1 MRRDEVLLDKGIQA
15 MREADPDNAQLAA
28 SATRIADRLG
38 IDNAVEVIDHAI
50 GSCDDV
56 QQLFAAYRAG
66 ILSDARSQLIKAHIH
81 DCSVCRHHFQGA
93 STKAVNWSVPKAAHA
108 SIWRPQVFGWTFA
121 SAAALLVCLLFVYK
135 AYWEI
140 PPGVRAEV
148 QSIDGAAYRIS
159 DAGDHQLSAGDK
171 LAEGDYL
178 RTSGGAHAVL
188 RLTDGSTVELNE
200 RTVLGVA
207 ARGHNTTI
215 SLDDGDVIVE
225 AAQRTSGHLY
235 VRTPDCRVA
244 VTGTVFSVNSGIK
257 GSRVAVLQG
266 TVDVLHA
273 GVDTLINA
281 GDQVT
286 TNDNLSPAPVAQQI
300 AWSHDRDKYLPL
312 LAQFSV
318 LERRFEQIPFPQARY
333 SSDLLAQVPADTLMY
348 ISIPNLGEFLNEA
361 NQIFHDQLKQSP
373 VLQQWWNQGH
383 EQNTAELDA
392 LVEKIHQMS
401 QYLGNE
407 IVIVGVQQSG
417 KPGFAI
423 VTDVE
428 KGGLDD
434 FLKSQFPSSSSKPG
448 ITVLDESSLASF
460 PATSGKASGGFA
472 LIRQKQ
478 AVFSNSIATL
488 KVIDS
493 QLNAGDSGFAAGDFG
508 KQIASAYTRGAG
520 IILAADL
527 HQMIGDKAA
536 MVHAG
541 GRGEEAIAK
550 SGIEDARYLIAEHR
564 EVNGQPENRLN
575 LQFAGARQGIA
586 SWLAAPAPISSLE
599 FVTPNAAFAVA
610 MLSKNPAAI
619 ADDIMAMTM
628 PKDGEQDS
636 KWTEAEAKLQI
647 NFRDDLAATLG
658 GDFLLTLDGPV
669 LPTPSWKVVIEVND
683 SQRLEQTLEKLTAS
697 IDAQLVGKNAHK
709 VAIES
714 SNVNGQTFYAVD
726 DITSGNTV
734 ANYTF
739 ADGFMIVAPSR
750 ALVMD
755 AMSTYTTG
763 NSLAHSAAFRA
774 LLPKDTDENYSAI
787 AYQNLTPVLTPLLSQ
802 FTGETADAVRQL
814 ASDARPTVI
823 CARGE
828 ENRIGLASDSH
839 LFGFDFATLE
849 TLLNFGNKHT
859 AVSVKQ

>member
-1 MRRDEVLLDKGIQA
+1 
-15 MREADPDNAQLAA
+15 
-28 SATRIADRLG
+28 
-38 IDNAVEVIDHAI
+38 
-50 GSCDDV
+50 
-56 QQLFAAYRAG
+56 
-66 ILSDARSQLIKAHIH
+66 
-81 DCSVCRHHFQGA
+81 
-93 STKAVNWSVPKAAHA
+93 
-108 SIWRPQVFGWTFA
+108 
-121 SAAALLVCLLFVYK
+121 
-135 AYWEI
+135 
-140 PPGVRAEV
+140 
-148 QSIDGAAYRIS
+148 
-159 DAGDHQLSAGDK
+159 
-171 LAEGDYL
+171 
-178 RTSGGAHAVL
+178 
-188 RLTDGSTVELNE
+188 
-200 RTVLGVA
+200 
-207 ARGHNTTI
+207 
-215 SLDDGDVIVE
+215 
-225 AAQRTSGHLY
+225 
-235 VRTPDCRVA
+235 
-244 VTGTVFSVNSGIK
+244 
-257 GSRVAVLQG
+257 
-266 TVDVLHA
+266 
-273 GVDTLINA
+273 
-281 GDQVT
+281 
-286 TNDNLSPAPVAQQI
+286 
-300 AWSHDRDKYLPL
+300 
-312 LAQFSV
+312 
-318 LERRFEQIPFPQARY
+318 
-333 SSDLLAQVPADTLMY
+333 
-348 ISIPNLGEFLNEA
+348 
-361 NQIFHDQLKQSP
+361 
-373 VLQQWWNQGH
+373 
-383 EQNTAELDA
+383 
-392 LVEKIHQMS
+392 
-401 QYLGNE
+401 
-407 IVIVGVQQSG
+407 
-417 KPGFAI
+417 
-423 VTDVE
+423 
-428 KGGLDD
+428 
-434 FLKSQFPSSSSKPG
+434 
-448 ITVLDESSLASF
+448 
-460 PATSGKASGGFA
+460 
-472 LIRQKQ
+472 
-478 AVFSNSIATL
+478 
-488 KVIDS
+488 
-493 QLNAGDSGFAAGDFG
+493 
-508 KQIASAYTRGAG
+508 
-520 IILAADL
+520 
-527 HQMIGDKAA
+527 MIGDKAA